1 MSEKTVPDISIIIVN
16 YKVKEYVKGLLD
28 SIVKAGRNF
37 ELEIFVIDNDSG
49 DDSSAFL
56 KKYYPDVYYINNQKN
71 IGFGRANNQ
80 AIRLAKGKYTFII
93 NPDTVINEDLFTV
106 MTDHMENNP
115 YCGAAGVKI
124 LNPDGTYAPESKR
137 SVPTIWSS
145 FCKMFSLHELLPD
158 KKLFNQYYLSWL
170 DEDQINE
177 VPVLSGSCMFW
188 RTKLLKDLSGFDER
202 FFMYGEDIDLCYRVQ
217 DTDFHID
224 YVPKTSIIHYKG
236 ESTKKGDLRYNW
248 IFNKAL
254 YQFYDKHYS
263 TKYSLFFKGFIYLAI
278 WVKTISSEVGG
289 LFRSEKNTSTT
300 S

>member
-1 MSEKTVPDISIIIVN
+1 MPDKTQPDISIIIVN
-16 YKVKEYVKGLLD
+16 YKVKEYVKGLLE
-28 SIVKAGRNF
+28 SIEKAQQNF
-37 ELEIFVIDNDSG
+37 ALQIFVIDNDSG
-49 DDSSAFL
+49 DGSINYL
-56 KKYYPDVYYINNQKN
+56 RQYYPNVNYIENDTN

-80 AIRLAKGKYTFII
+80 AIRKAKGKYTFII
-93 NPDTVINEDLFTV
+93 NPDTVISEDLFSKLIAHLE
-106 MTDHMENNP
+106 DNP
-115 YCGAAGVKI
+115 KCGAAGAKI

-145 FCKMFSLHELLPD
+145 FCKMFSLHELFPD
-158 KKLFNQYYLSWL
+158 KRFFNQYYLNWL
-170 DEDQINE
+170 DENEINR

-188 RTKLLKDLSGFDER
+188 RTELLKELGGFDER

-217 DTDFHID
+217 DTEYHID
-224 YVPKTSIIHYKG
+224 YVPETSIIHYKG

-278 WVKTISSEVGG
+278 WVKTISSEMSGI
-289 LFRSEKNTSTT
+289 FKNDNKQPNTH
-300 S
+300 

>member
-1 MSEKTVPDISIIIVN
+1 MSEKSIPDISVIIVN
-16 YKVKEYVKGLLD
+16 YKVKEYVKDLLE
-28 SIVKAGRNF
+28 SIEKAKQHF
-37 ELEIFVIDNDSG
+37 VLEIFVIDNDSG
-49 DDSSAFL
+49 DDSSTYLRKFFPSV
-56 KKYYPDVYYINNQKN
+56 KYIDNATN

-80 AIRLAKGKYTFII
+80 AIRQAKGTYTLII
-93 NPDTVINEDLFTV
+93 NPDTVISRDLFKTL
-106 MTDHMENNP
+106 TDHLEKNP
-115 YCGAAGVKI
+115 NCGAAGAKI

-145 FCKMFSLHELLPD
+145 FCKIFSLHELFPG
-158 KKLFNQYYLSWL
+158 KKIFNQYYLNWL
-170 DEDQINE
+170 DNNEINE

-188 RTKLLKDLSGFDER
+188 RTDLLKELGGFDER

-217 DTDFHID
+217 NTTYHID
-224 YVPKTSIIHYKG
+224 YVPETSIVHYKG

-278 WVKTISSEVGG
+278 WVKTIYSEITG
-289 LFRSEKNTSTT
+289 LFIKGEKPTSFP
-300 S
+300 